1 MHAAQRVAAYADGH
15 SFRRP
20 VSMAFSCHGGTAHV
34 PLSSAAWLRLALCY
48 GCGVLAAAQIG
59 KFAALAPPMQREL
72 ALGLST
78 MAALVAL
85 IEAGGALFA
94 TRATRVALR
103 FGLERALLGAV
114 LLLCAASVGE
124 AFAHGAAALFAWRL
138 VEAVGYVG
146 VVVTAPVLIAAL
158 AGPQRAPA
166 LLALWSTFV
175 PVGLALGTW
184 ALGWLADVSGW
195 RAAALAS
202 GAAAGACALAV
213 LASRCGEPGGA
224 GRASAERA
232 KPPLGRPAWCLAI
245 AFGGFAALGVGV
257 LALLPTVLVDKGLS
271 VADAA
276 RWTAWASL
284 AAVPGS
290 LLIASIVRWPE
301 THRPTAAASLLLS
314 GLLIFALFGADLPV
328 RTVGVAAVLLNVALG
343 IFGGLAFAL
352 LPQVAGDAPRA
363 ARAYGVLAQLG
374 ASGSLVGPPLLAF
387 AAERAGWVAS
397 AGVGFALAIAAAV
410 FADTALRRVAD

>member
-1 MHAAQRVAAYADGH
+1 MD
-15 SFRRP
+15 
-20 VSMAFSCHGGTAHV
+20 FSCRGSVARERV
-34 PLSSAAWLRLALCY
+34 SAATWMRIALLY

-59 KFAALAPPMQREL
+59 KLAALAPTMQREL

-78 MAALVAL
+78 MAVLVAL

-94 TRATRVALR
+94 TRAGYVALR

-114 LLLCAASVGE
+114 LLLCAASIGQ
-124 AFAHGAAALFAWRL
+124 AFAHGAPALFAWRA

-158 AGPQRAPA
+158 AGTQRAPA
-166 LLALWSTFV
+166 VLALWSTFV

-184 ALGWLADVSGW
+184 GLGWLADVSGW

-202 GAAAGACALAV
+202 GAAAAACALAL
-213 LASRCGEPGGA
+213 LASGSGGA
-224 GRASAERA
+224 RDVAPTPAARA

-257 LALLPTVLVDKGLS
+257 LALLPTVLVGQGLQ
-271 VADAA
+271 VAAAA

-290 LLIASIVRWPE
+290 LLIASIVRWPA
-301 THRPTAAASLLLS
+301 THRPTAAASLLAS
-314 GLLIFALFGADLPV
+314 GLLIWAVFGAGLPAG
-328 RTVGVAAVLLNVALG
+328 TVGLAAVLLNVALG

-374 ASGSLVGPPLLAF
+374 ASGSLAGPPLLAF
-387 AAERAGWVAS
+387 GAEHAGWPASAALGCALAVAS
-397 AGVGFALAIAAAV
+397 AVV
-410 FADTALRRVAD
+410 ADVALRRAAH

>member
-1 MHAAQRVAAYADGH
+1 MARV
-15 SFRRP
+15 P
-20 VSMAFSCHGGTAHV
+20 VTSGT
-34 PLSSAAWLRLALCY
+34 WMRIALLY

-59 KFAALAPPMQREL
+59 KLAALAPSMQREL

-78 MAALVAL
+78 MAMLVAL

-94 TRATRVALR
+94 TRAGHVASR
-103 FGLERALLGAV
+103 FGLGRSLLAAV
-114 LLLCAASVGE
+114 ALLCAANLGE

-146 VVVTAPVLIAAL
+146 VVVTAPVLIATF
-158 AGPQRAPA
+158 AGAQRAPA

-184 ALGWLADVSGW
+184 GLGWLADVSGW
-195 RAAALAS
+195 RVAVLAS
-202 GAAAGACALAV
+202 GAAAGACALALWASRSSDARGIV
-213 LASRCGEPGGA
+213 LAPA
-224 GRASAERA
+224 ADA
-232 KPPLGRPAWCLAI
+232 KPPLGSSAWCLAI
-245 AFGGFAALGVGV
+245 AFSGFAALGVGV
-257 LALLPTVLVDKGLS
+257 LALLPTVLVDQGLP
-271 VADAA
+271 VAAAA

-290 LLIASIVRWPE
+290 VLIASIVRWPA
-301 THRPTAAASLLLS
+301 THRPTAAASLLAS
-314 GLLIFALFGADLPV
+314 GLLIWAVFGAGLPAH
-328 RTVGVAAVLLNVALG
+328 TMGLAAVLLNVALG

-374 ASGSLVGPPLLAF
+374 ASGSLAGPPLLAF
-387 AAERAGWVAS
+387 SAEHAGWRVA
-397 AGVGFALAIAAAV
+397 ATVGCALAIASALI
-410 FADTALRRVAD
+410 ADRALRRGTG

>member
-1 MHAAQRVAAYADGH
+1 MLAAFRFCVTGGMDSSWDGG
-15 SFRRP
+15 
-20 VSMAFSCHGGTAHV
+20 MARERMPSTTWMRIAV
-34 PLSSAAWLRLALCY
+34 LY

-59 KFAALAPPMQREL
+59 KLAALAPTMQREL

-78 MAALVAL
+78 MALLVAL

-94 TRATRVALR
+94 TRAGRVALR
-103 FGLERALLGAV
+103 VGLERSLLVAV

-124 AFAHGAAALFAWRL
+124 AFAHGAASLFAWRA
-138 VEAVGYVG
+138 VEALGYVG

-158 AGPQRAPA
+158 AGPPRAPA

-184 ALGWLADVSGW
+184 GLGWLADVSGW

-202 GAAAGACALAV
+202 GAAAGVCALAV
-213 LASRCGEPGGA
+213 WA
-224 GRASAERA
+224 GRWEGAQSIAPASGESS
-232 KPPLGRPAWCLAI
+232 KPPLGRAAWCLAI

-257 LALLPTVLVDKGLS
+257 LALLPTVLVNKGLT

-290 LLIASIVRWPE
+290 LLIAAIVRWPA
-301 THRPTAAASLLLS
+301 THRLTSAASLLAS
-314 GLLIFALFGADLPV
+314 GLLIGAVFGADLPA
-328 RTVGVAAVLLNVALG
+328 RGVGIAAVLLNMALG

-352 LPQVAGDAPRA
+352 LPQAAGDAPRA
-363 ARAYGVLAQLG
+363 ARAYGALAQWG
-374 ASGSLVGPPLLAF
+374 ASGSLAGPPLLAF
-387 AAERAGWVAS
+387 TAEHAGWAS
-397 AGVGFALAIAAAV
+397 SAAVGFGVALVSGVIA
-410 FADTALRRVAD
+410 DRALRRPAG

>member
-1 MHAAQRVAAYADGH
+1 MLAA
-15 SFRRP
+15 FRFVRRGGMD
-20 VSMAFSCHGGTAHV
+20 SSWNGGMARERM
-34 PLSSAAWLRLALCY
+34 PSATWMRIAVLY

-59 KFAALAPPMQREL
+59 KLAALAPTMQREL
-72 ALGLST
+72 GLGLST
-78 MAALVAL
+78 MALLVAL

-94 TRATRVALR
+94 TRAGRVALR
-103 FGLERALLGAV
+103 VGLDRSLLAAV

-124 AFAHGAAALFAWRL
+124 AFAHGTAPLFAWRA
-138 VEAVGYVG
+138 VEALGYVG

-184 ALGWLADVSGW
+184 GLGWLADVSGW

-202 GAAAGACALAV
+202 GAAAGVCALAV
-213 LASRCGEPGGA
+213 WAGRWEGAQAIAPAPGGN
-224 GRASAERA
+224 G
-232 KPPLGRPAWCLAI
+232 KPPLGRAAGCLAI

-257 LALLPTVLVDKGLS
+257 LALLPTVLVDKGLT

-290 LLIASIVRWPE
+290 LLIAAIVRWPA
-301 THRPTAAASLLLS
+301 THRLTSAVSLLAS
-314 GLLIFALFGADLPV
+314 GLLIGAVFGADLPA
-328 RTVGVAAVLLNVALG
+328 RGVGMAAVLLNVALG

-352 LPQVAGDAPRA
+352 LPQVAGDASRA
-363 ARAYGVLAQLG
+363 ARAYGALAQWG
-374 ASGSLVGPPLLAF
+374 ASGSLAGPPLLAF
-387 AAERAGWVAS
+387 TAEHAGWAS
-397 AGVGFALAIAAAV
+397 SAAVGFGLALVSGVIA
-410 FADTALRRVAD
+410 DRALRRPA

>member
-1 MHAAQRVAAYADGH
+1 MEVSCRGDMARV
-15 SFRRP
+15 P
-20 VSMAFSCHGGTAHV
+20 VSSGTWV
-34 PLSSAAWLRLALCY
+34 RIALLY

-59 KFAALAPPMQREL
+59 KLAALAPTMQREL
-72 ALGLST
+72 AIGLST
-78 MAALVAL
+78 MALLVAL

-94 TRATRVALR
+94 TRAGHVALR
-103 FGLERALLGAV
+103 VGLGRSLLAAM
-114 LLLCAASVGE
+114 LLLCAASVGQ
-124 AFAHGAAALFAWRL
+124 AFAPGAAALFAWRL

-158 AGPQRAPA
+158 AGTLRAPA

-184 ALGWLADVSGW
+184 GLGWLADVSGW
-195 RAAALAS
+195 RTAALAS
-202 GAAAGACALAV
+202 GAAAGVCAFALC
-213 LASRCGEPGGA
+213 ASRMNGSHDVAVAP
-224 GRASAERA
+224 SVRA
-232 KPPLGRPAWCLAI
+232 KPALGRAAWCLAI
-245 AFGGFAALGVGV
+245 AFSGFAALGVGV
-257 LALLPTVLVDKGLS
+257 LALLPTVLVGKGLP

-276 RWTAWASL
+276 RWTGWASL

-290 LLIASIVRWPE
+290 LLIASIVRWPA

-314 GLLIFALFGADLPV
+314 GLLISVVFAADLPAV
-328 RTVGVAAVLLNVALG
+328 SVAIAAVLLNVSLG

-374 ASGSLVGPPLLAF
+374 ASGSLAGPPLLAF
-387 AAERAGWVAS
+387 SAEQAGWAA
-397 AGVGFALAIAAAV
+397 AGAAGCALAIASAV
-410 FADTALRRVAD
+410 VADIALRRDVDGSAATRSE

>member
-1 MHAAQRVAAYADGH
+1 MD
-15 SFRRP
+15 S
-20 VSMAFSCHGGTAHV
+20 SWHGGTARERV
-34 PLSSAAWLRLALCY
+34 SPGTWMRLALCY

-78 MAALVAL
+78 LAVLVAL

-103 FGLERALLGAV
+103 FGLQRSLLAAV
-114 LLLCAASVGE
+114 LLLCAASVGQSL
-124 AFAHGAAALFAWRL
+124 AHGAAALFAWRG
-138 VEAVGYVG
+138 VEALGYVG
-146 VVVTAPVLIAAL
+146 VVVTAPVLIGEF
-158 AGPQRAPA
+158 AGPRRAPA
-166 LLALWSTFV
+166 MLALWSTFV

-184 ALGWLADVSGW
+184 GLGWLADASSW
-195 RAAALAS
+195 RTATLTS
-202 GAAAGACALAV
+202 GAAAGVCAIAV
-213 LASRCGEPGGA
+213 WLSRSEGAHGNAPAPGA
-224 GRASAERA
+224 RA
-232 KPPLGRPAWCLAI
+232 KPPLSRAAWCLAI

-257 LALLPTVLVDKGLS
+257 LALLPTVLVGKGLA

-290 LLIASIVRWPE
+290 VLIASIVRRPA
-301 THRPTAAASLLLS
+301 THRAIAAASLLLS
-314 GLLIFALFGADLPV
+314 GLLIGAVFGADDLAAPA
-328 RTVGVAAVLLNVALG
+328 VGVAAVLLNVALG

-363 ARAYGVLAQLG
+363 ARAYGALAQLG
-374 ASGSLVGPPLLAF
+374 ASGSLAGPPLFAF
-387 AAERAGWVAS
+387 TAEHLGWVAS
-397 AGVGFALAIAAAV
+397 AAVGFALAVVSAVIA
-410 FADTALRRVAD
+410 DGALRRTAR